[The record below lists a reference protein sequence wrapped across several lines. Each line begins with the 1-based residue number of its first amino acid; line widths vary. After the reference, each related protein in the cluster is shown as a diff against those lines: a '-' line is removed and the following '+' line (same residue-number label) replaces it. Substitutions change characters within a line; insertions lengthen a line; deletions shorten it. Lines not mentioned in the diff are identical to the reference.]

1 MNEMAE
7 IGLYLALFMTIMV
20 ILIGVN
26 LYRYT
31 KERRFKNK
39 ASYMLRMIDT
49 SLDYYA
55 NCHIV
60 DGIKTY
66 PESLNDI
73 REELVKHSFN
83 FYSEFC
89 IQKDFMLVYVPTK
102 INNKIAQY
110 TLAIINTNC
119 QIFYSN
125 RSTGGEN
132 EIIKFISKE
141 DNNNLKRYDAISKY
155 FINRR
160 IFLFFYML
168 FIAIFFFMIYSNVLI
183 SNEIYLI
190 ACLLLVN
197 LLLSFFYFVYKDLF
211 CNEILA
217 NEVSLF
223 ISFNQIKT
231 KASTKQ

>member
-49 SLDYYA
+49 LLDYYA

-231 KASTKQ
+231 KASTK

>member
-89 IQKDFMLVYVPTK
+89 IQKDFMLVYVPPK

-183 SNEIYLI
+183 SNEIYFI

-197 LLLSFFYFVYKDLF
+197 LLLSFFYFVYNDLF

-223 ISFNQIKT
+223 ISFNQNKT
-231 KASTKQ
+231 KASTK

>member
-1 MNEMAE
+1 MNEVTE
-7 IGLYLALFMTIMV
+7 IGWYFNLLITIMV
-20 ILIGVN
+20 ILTGIN
-26 LYRYT
+26 LYKYT
-31 KERRFKNK
+31 KECKFKNK
-39 ASYMLRMIDT
+39 ASYMLRLIDT

-55 NCHIV
+55 NYHIV

-73 REELVKHSFN
+73 QEELVKHSFK

-89 IQKDFMLVYVPTK
+89 VQKDFMLVYVPTK

-231 KASTKQ
+231 KASTK

>member
-55 NCHIV
+55 NCHII

-231 KASTKQ
+231 KASTK

>member
-1 MNEMAE
+1 
-7 IGLYLALFMTIMV
+7 V
-20 ILIGVN
+20 LI
-26 LYRYT
+26 

-231 KASTKQ
+231 KASTK

>member
-217 NEVSLF
+217 NEVSIF

-231 KASTKQ
+231 KASTK

>member
-39 ASYMLRMIDT
+39 ASYMFRMIDT

-231 KASTKQ
+231 KASTK

>member
-211 CNEILA
+211 CNEIL
-217 NEVSLF
+217 
-223 ISFNQIKT
+223 
-231 KASTKQ
+231 

>member
-73 REELVKHSFN
+73 QEELVKHSFK

-231 KASTKQ
+231 KASTK

>member
-231 KASTKQ
+231 KTSTK

>member
-55 NCHIV
+55 NYHIV

-110 TLAIINTNC
+110 TLAIVNTNC

-231 KASTKQ
+231 KASTK

>member
-223 ISFNQIKT
+223 ISFEQIEI
-231 KASTKQ
+231 KASTK

>member
-217 NEVSLF
+217 NEVNLF
-223 ISFNQIKT
+223 SSFEQIET
-231 KASTKQ
+231 KASTK

>member
-211 CNEILA
+211 
-217 NEVSLF
+217 VMKS
-223 ISFNQIKT
+223 
-231 KASTKQ
+231 

>member
-1 MNEMAE
+1 MNEVTE
-7 IGLYLALFMTIMV
+7 IGWYFNLLITIMF
-20 ILIGVN
+20 ILTGIN
-26 LYRYT
+26 LYKYT
-31 KERRFKNK
+31 KECKFKNK
-39 ASYMLRMIDT
+39 ASYMLRLIDT

-55 NCHIV
+55 NYHIV

-110 TLAIINTNC
+110 TLAIVNTNC

-141 DNNNLKRYDAISKY
+141 NTKKLKKYNAISKY
-155 FINRR
+155 FKDGTI
-160 IFLFFYML
+160 
-168 FIAIFFFMIYSNVLI
+168 FMIFSVFWIVILFHI
-183 SNEIYLI
+183 ICSDILFSNEIHLI
-190 ACLLLVN
+190 FCLLLADI
-197 LLLSFFYFVYKDLF
+197 LLCYFNFVHKNSF
-211 CNEILA
+211 CNDILA
-217 NEVSLF
+217 NEVSKF
-223 ISFNQIKT
+223 IFDRLKIKS
-231 KASTKQ
+231 STK

>member
-55 NCHIV
+55 NCHII

-73 REELVKHSFN
+73 REELVKHNFK

-89 IQKDFMLVYVPTK
+89 VQKDFMLVYVPTK
-102 INNKIAQY
+102 INNKIVQY
-110 TLAIINTNC
+110 TLAMVNTDC

-141 DNNNLKRYDAISKY
+141 DNNNLKRYDAISRY

-168 FIAIFFFMIYSNVLI
+168 FIAIFFFMIYNNVLI

-211 CNEILA
+211 
-217 NEVSLF
+217 VMKS
-223 ISFNQIKT
+223 
-231 KASTKQ
+231 

>member
-1 MNEMAE
+1 MNEVTE
-7 IGLYLALFMTIMV
+7 IGWYFNLLITIMV
-20 ILIGVN
+20 ILTGIN
-26 LYRYT
+26 LYKYT
-31 KERRFKNK
+31 KECKFKNK
-39 ASYMLRMIDT
+39 ASYMLRLIDT

-55 NCHIV
+55 NYHIV

-73 REELVKHSFN
+73 QEELVKHSFK

-89 IQKDFMLVYVPTK
+89 VQKDFMLVYVPIK
-102 INNKIAQY
+102 INNKIVQY
-110 TLAIINTNC
+110 TLAIVNTNC

-125 RSTGGEN
+125 RSVGGEN

-231 KASTKQ
+231 KASTK

>member
-7 IGLYLALFMTIMV
+7 IGLYLAFFMTIMV

-141 DNNNLKRYDAISKY
+141 DNNNLKRYDAISRY

-217 NEVSLF
+217 M
-223 ISFNQIKT
+223 K
-231 KASTKQ
+231 

>member
-7 IGLYLALFMTIMV
+7 IELYLALFMTIMV

-26 LYRYT
+26 LYRCT

-55 NCHIV
+55 NCHII

-231 KASTKQ
+231 KASTK

>member
-1 MNEMAE
+1 MNEVTE
-7 IGLYLALFMTIMV
+7 IGLYFNLLITIMV
-20 ILIGVN
+20 ILTGIN
-26 LYRYT
+26 LYKYT
-31 KERRFKNK
+31 KECKFKNK
-39 ASYMLRMIDT
+39 ASYMLRLIDT

-55 NCHIV
+55 NYHIV

-89 IQKDFMLVYVPTK
+89 VQKDFMLVYVPTK
-102 INNKIAQY
+102 INNKIVQY
-110 TLAIINTNC
+110 TLAMVNTDC

-141 DNNNLKRYDAISKY
+141 DNNNLKRYDAISRY

-231 KASTKQ
+231 KASTK

>member
-141 DNNNLKRYDAISKY
+141 DNNNLKRYDAISKC

-231 KASTKQ
+231 KASTK

>member
-31 KERRFKNK
+31 KECKFKNK
-39 ASYMLRMIDT
+39 ASYMLRLIDT

-110 TLAIINTNC
+110 TLAIVNTNC

-231 KASTKQ
+231 KASTK

>member
-7 IGLYLALFMTIMV
+7 IGLYLAFFMTIMV

-141 DNNNLKRYDAISKY
+141 DNNNLKRYDAISRY

-231 KASTKQ
+231 KASTK

>member
-217 NEVSLF
+217 NKVSLF

-231 KASTKQ
+231 KASTK

>member
-197 LLLSFFYFVYKDLF
+197 LLLSFFTL
-211 CNEILA
+211 C
-217 NEVSLF
+217 
-223 ISFNQIKT
+223 IKT
-231 KASTKQ
+231 FFVMKS

>member
-39 ASYMLRMIDT
+39 ASYMHRMIDT

-231 KASTKQ
+231 KASTK

>member
-55 NCHIV
+55 NCHII

-73 REELVKHSFN
+73 REELVKHNFK

-89 IQKDFMLVYVPTK
+89 VQKDFMLVYVPTK
-102 INNKIAQY
+102 INNKTVQY
-110 TLAIINTNC
+110 TLAMVNTDC

-141 DNNNLKRYDAISKY
+141 NTNKLKKYNAISKY
-155 FINRR
+155 FKDGTI
-160 IFLFFYML
+160 
-168 FIAIFFFMIYSNVLI
+168 FMIFSVFWIVILFHI
-183 SNEIYLI
+183 ACSDILFSNEIHLI
-190 ACLLLVN
+190 FCLLLADI
-197 LLLSFFYFVYKDLF
+197 LLCYFNFVHKNSF
-211 CNEILA
+211 CNDILA
-217 NEVSLF
+217 NEVSKF
-223 ISFNQIKT
+223 IFDRLKIKS
-231 KASTKQ
+231 STK

>member
-1 MNEMAE
+1 MNEVTE
-7 IGLYLALFMTIMV
+7 IGWYFNLLITIMV
-20 ILIGVN
+20 ILTGIN
-26 LYRYT
+26 LYKYT
-31 KERRFKNK
+31 KECKFKNK
-39 ASYMLRMIDT
+39 ASYMLRLIDT

-55 NCHIV
+55 NYHIV

-197 LLLSFFYFVYKDLF
+197 LLLSFFTL
-211 CNEILA
+211 C
-217 NEVSLF
+217 
-223 ISFNQIKT
+223 IKT
-231 KASTKQ
+231 FFVMKS

>member
-7 IGLYLALFMTIMV
+7 IELYLALFMTIMV

-26 LYRYT
+26 LYRCT

-39 ASYMLRMIDT
+39 ASYMLRLIDT

-55 NCHIV
+55 NYHIV

-73 REELVKHSFN
+73 QEELVKHSFK

-231 KASTKQ
+231 KASTK

>member
-183 SNEIYLI
+183 SNEIFLI

-231 KASTKQ
+231 KASTK